1 LPSGPWPS
9 GLKKVAAFSA
19 LAAVAWMRRPMS
31 NPQPPQPPSS
41 QLIERLNAV
50 QREHQN
56 EPARKRRTTL
66 AQEIEQQLAGLP
78 PAERVAVVEQA
89 LGAIRPSR
97 SVAGPAAAAGG
108 EDRAFSE
115 RLDAAVAETEALLK
129 ERDGLRTTR
138 DALMR
143 ENGKLRAQLDAPA
156 PAGSSGGSHDAFRS
170 GLKEAFEGRKVDP
183 VKLGLPAS
191 DVRMFRLPQ
200 ELMVH
205 VQMLDII
212 RIEVLNK
219 LDIGAVGKMRT
230 VLLEKYKQE
239 IRKQILAVLN
249 DQEGSVR
256 KLRES
261 LEAQK
266 NFILGIPQAV
276 ESAVPIA
283 MAALL
288 AVLAPDPI
296 LARSKKIMIDHQRAW
311 EDFTRLHSDLSN
323 QSNEEF
329 WDNYFKDAFRE
340 KLSAWTKDES

>member
-1 LPSGPWPS
+1 
-9 GLKKVAAFSA
+9 
-19 LAAVAWMRRPMS
+19 MS
-31 NPQPPQPPSS
+31 KPQPPSQPPS
-41 QLIERLNAV
+41 SPLVERLHAV
-50 QREHQN
+50 QRQNQN
-56 EPARKRRTTL
+56 EPARKRRTGL

-78 PAERVAVVEQA
+78 PAERVAAVEQA
-89 LGAIRPSR
+89 LAAIRP
-97 SVAGPAAAAGG
+97 APAAPVAAAGG
-108 EDRAFSE
+108 EDLRALRD
-115 RLDAAVAETEALLK
+115 RLDAAVAEKEALQK

-138 DALMR
+138 DALLR
-143 ENGKLRAQLDAPA
+143 ENGKLRADLDAPTA
-156 PAGSSGGSHDAFRS
+156 VAGSSGGSHDAFRS

-183 VKLGLPAS
+183 AKLGLPAS
-191 DVRMFRLPQ
+191 DVRMFRLTQ

-249 DQEGSVR
+249 DQDGSVR
-256 KLRES
+256 KLRDS

-276 ESAVPIA
+276 EGAVPIA

-296 LARSKKIMIDHQRAW
+296 LARSKKLMIDHQRAW

-340 KLSAWTKDES
+340 KLSAWTKEGS